1 MEQKHELEDGKNTK
15 AAAAHWQQAVVTR
28 FSKQLLTK
36 LLELYKTYVD
46 KGKKSCCSYLLQ
58 LVAREAHLQGGYL
71 SMYKEANMRLQPGV
85 WFPSRYTRLFLRS

>member
-15 AAAAHWQQAVVTR
+15 AAAVQQAVVTR

-36 LLELYKTYVD
+36 LLELYKTYVN

-58 LVAREAHLQGGYL
+58 LVA
-71 SMYKEANMRLQPGV
+71 
-85 WFPSRYTRLFLRS
+85 